1 MKTVYPSKF
10 CSKLFCLIPACRSCP
25 LHFRKSSTI
34 AMRKPGK
41 GDNII
46 PKACRPIALLGTL
59 GKALEVVLAT
69 RLSFLAKTHSFLPDI
84 HFHRRRGGFIAQA
97 FTEQIYKSWNQGKA
111 ATALFHEVLGAFD
124 NI

>member
-1 MKTVYPSKF
+1 
-10 CSKLFCLIPACRSCP
+10 
-25 LHFRKSSTI
+25 
-34 AMRKPGK
+34 MRKPGK